1 METLEDVESLVV
13 SSDTDGEDD
22 EAWVEEDSVFV
33 RKGVL
38 KAQKDVL
45 RTRWEQI
52 RLILNSAVKSLD
64 G

>member
-22 EAWVEEDSVFV
+22 GAWVEEDSVFV